1 VTGTQITAAIVE
13 SAGAP
18 FKLGSVELGDVQP
31 GEVRVGMTA
40 SGICHTDLLIRDGS
54 FPTPMP
60 VVLGHEGAG
69 VVEEVSAGV
78 TSVAVGDR
86 IALSYA
92 SCGGCHTCAS
102 GRPFYCADFFARNFL
117 AARPDGT
124 TALSRDGEPVHSH
137 FFGQSSF
144 ATGAIVNECSVVAIP
159 DDVPFEVVA
168 PFGCGVQTG
177 VGSVIN
183 ALRPQAG
190 SSIAIFGAGGV
201 GLSAVMGAVICGCE
215 PIIVVDVRPG
225 RLELARELG
234 ATHTVNA
241 AESDPVE
248 AIREITGGGVD
259 TSLEASG
266 VPGVLRQAVD
276 VLGSDSVCGLV
287 GAPPLGTE
295 EALDVNGL
303 LSTGRT
309 VRGLVEGHS
318 VPQTFIPQL
327 IDLWR
332 DGRLPVDRLVRA
344 YDFDQIN
351 EAADAALA
359 GDVVKPVLRMPT
371 ETTAA

>member
-1 VTGTQITAAIVE
+1 VTSTDITAAVVE

-18 FKLGSVELGDVQP
+18 FALGPMELGDVRP
-31 GEVRVGMTA
+31 DEVRVRMTA

-69 VVEEVSAGV
+69 VVEEVGSAV
-78 TSVAVGDR
+78 TSVSAGDR
-86 IALSYA
+86 VALSYA
-92 SCGGCHTCAS
+92 SCGACPTCAS
-102 GRPFYCADFFARNFL
+102 GRPFHCADFFARNFM

-124 TALSRDGEPVHSH
+124 TALSREGEPVHSH

-144 ATGAIVNECSVVAIP
+144 ATGAIVNEGSVVVIA
-159 DDVPFEVVA
+159 DDIPFEIVA
-168 PFGCGVQTG
+168 PFGCGIQTG
-177 VGSVIN
+177 AGSVIN

-201 GLSAVMGAVICGCE
+201 GLSAVMGAVICGCD
-215 PIIVVDVRPG
+215 PIIAVDVRAL

-248 AIREITGGGVD
+248 AIREITRGGVD

-276 VLGSDSVCGLV
+276 ALASDSVCGLI
-287 GAPPLGTE
+287 GGPPLGTE
-295 EALDVNGL
+295 ERLDVNGL
-303 LSTGRT
+303 LATGRT

-318 VPQTFIPQL
+318 VPQVFIPKL
-327 IDLWR
+327 VDLWR
-332 DGRLPVDRLVRA
+332 GGRLPIDRLVRA

-351 EAADAALA
+351 EAADDALA
-359 GDVVKPVLRMPT
+359 GDVVKPVLRIG
-371 ETTAA
+371 

>member
-1 VTGTQITAAIVE
+1 VTPTEITAAIVE
-13 SAGAP
+13 RAGAP
-18 FKLGSVELGDVQP
+18 FELGSVELGDVQP
-31 GEVRVGMTA
+31 DEVRVRMTA

-69 VVEEVSAGV
+69 VVEEVGAAV
-78 TSVAVGDR
+78 TSVSVGDR

-92 SCGGCHTCAS
+92 SCGGCRTCAS
-102 GRPFYCADFFARNFL
+102 GRPFYCADFFAHNFL

-144 ATGAIVNECSVVAIP
+144 ATGAIVNERSVVAIP

-168 PFGCGVQTG
+168 PFGCGIQTG

-201 GLSAVMGAVICGCE
+201 GLSAVMGAVISGCE
-215 PIIVVDVRPG
+215 PIIVVDVLPG

-248 AIREITGGGVD
+248 AIREISGGGVE
-259 TSLEASG
+259 TSLEACG
-266 VPGVLRQAVD
+266 VPGVLRQAAD
-276 VLGSDSVCGLV
+276 VLGSDAVCGLV

-295 EALDVNGL
+295 EALDVNAL

-332 DGRLPVDRLVRA
+332 DGRLPVDRLVRV

-351 EAADAALA
+351 AAADAALA

-371 ETTAA
+371 ASAAA

>member
-1 VTGTQITAAIVE
+1 MTSTDVTAAIVE

-18 FKLGSVELGDVQP
+18 FELAAIELGDVQP
-31 GEVRVGMTA
+31 DEVRVRMAA

-69 VVEEVSAGV
+69 VVEEVGAAV
-78 TSVAVGDR
+78 TRVSVGDR

-92 SCGGCHTCAS
+92 SCGGCPTCAS
-102 GRPFYCADFFARNFL
+102 GRPFYCADFFGRNFL
-117 AARPDGT
+117 AARSDGT

-144 ATGAIVNECSVVAIP
+144 ATGAIVNECSIVPIA
-159 DDVPFEVVA
+159 DDIPFEVVA

-177 VGSVIN
+177 VGSVVN
-183 ALRPQAG
+183 TLRPRAG

-215 PIIVVDVRPG
+215 PIIAVDVRPG

-234 ATHTVNA
+234 ATNTVNA
-241 AESDPVE
+241 AEADPVE
-248 AIREITGGGVD
+248 AIQEITGGGVD

-276 VLGSDSVCGLV
+276 VLAADSVCGLV

-309 VRGLVEGHS
+309 VRGVVEGHS
-318 VPQTFIPQL
+318 VPQTFIPEL
-327 IDLWR
+327 VDLWR
-332 DGRLPVDRLVRA
+332 DGRLPIDRLVRA

-359 GDVVKPVLRMPT
+359 GDVVKPVLRMS
-371 ETTAA
+371 

>member
-1 VTGTQITAAIVE
+1 MTSTDITAAVVE

-18 FKLGSVELGDVQP
+18 FEITAMQLGDVRP
-31 GEVRVGMTA
+31 DEVRVRMTA
-40 SGICHTDLLIRDGS
+40 SGICHTDLLIREGS

-69 VVEEVSAGV
+69 VVEEVGAAV
-78 TSVAVGDR
+78 TRVSVGDR

-92 SCGGCHTCAS
+92 SCGGCPTCSS
-102 GRPFYCADFFARNFL
+102 GRPFYCGDFFARNFL

-124 TALSRDGEPVHSH
+124 TALSRGGEPVHSH

-144 ATGAIVNECSVVAIP
+144 ATGAIVNERSVVPIA
-159 DDVPFEVVA
+159 DDIPFEVVA

-177 VGSVIN
+177 VGSVVN
-183 ALRPQAG
+183 ALRPPAG
-190 SSIAIFGAGGV
+190 SSIAVFGAGGV
-201 GLSAVMGAVICGCE
+201 GLSAVMGAVICGCG
-215 PIIVVDVRPG
+215 PIIAVDVRPG
-225 RLELARELG
+225 RLALARELG

-241 AESDPVE
+241 AETDPVE
-248 AIREITGGGVD
+248 AILEITGGGVD

-266 VPGVLRQAVD
+266 VPGILRLAVD
-276 VLGSDSVCGLV
+276 VLAPDSVCGLV

-309 VRGLVEGHS
+309 VRGIVEGHS
-318 VPQTFIPQL
+318 VAPTFIPQL
-327 IDLWR
+327 VDLWR
-332 DGRLPVDRLVRA
+332 DGRLPIDRLVRA
-344 YDFDQIN
+344 YDFDEIN

-359 GDVVKPVLRMPT
+359 GDVVKPVLRMS
-371 ETTAA
+371 

>member
-1 VTGTQITAAIVE
+1 VTSTDVTAAVVE

-18 FKLGSVELGDVQP
+18 FQLSAMELGGVQP
-31 GEVRVGMTA
+31 EEVRVRMTA

-69 VVEEVSAGV
+69 VVEEVGAAV
-78 TSVAVGDR
+78 TRVSVGER
-86 IALSYA
+86 IALSFA
-92 SCGGCHTCAS
+92 SCGGCPTCVT
-102 GRPFYCADFFARNFL
+102 GRPFYCADFFGRNFL
-117 AARPDGT
+117 AARADGS
-124 TALSRDGEPVHSH
+124 TALSRGGEPVHSH

-144 ATGAIVNECSVVAIP
+144 ATGAVVHECSVVPIA
-159 DDVPFEVVA
+159 DDIPFEVVA

-177 VGSVIN
+177 AGSVIN

-190 SSIAIFGAGGV
+190 SSIAVFGAGGV

-215 PIIVVDVRPG
+215 PIIAVDVRPG
-225 RLELARELG
+225 RLALARELG

-241 AESDPVE
+241 AEEDPVA
-248 AIREITGGGVD
+248 AIRDLTGGGVD
-259 TSLEASG
+259 ASLEASG

-276 VLGSDSVCGLV
+276 VLAADSICGLI

-295 EALDVNGL
+295 EAIDVNGL
-303 LSTGRT
+303 LSTGRI

-318 VPQTFIPQL
+318 VPQTFIPKL

-332 DGRLPVDRLVRA
+332 AGRLPVDRLVRA

-359 GDVVKPVLRMPT
+359 GDVVKPVLRIG
-371 ETTAA
+371 A

>member
-1 VTGTQITAAIVE
+1 MTSTDITAAVVD
-13 SAGAP
+13 SGGAP
-18 FKLGSVELGDVQP
+18 FVLGPMQLGDVRP
-31 GEVRVGMTA
+31 DEVRVRMTA

-69 VVEEVSAGV
+69 VVEEVGSAV
-78 TSVAVGDR
+78 TRVSVGDR
-86 IALSYA
+86 VALSYA
-92 SCGGCHTCAS
+92 SCGSCHTCAS

-117 AARPDGT
+117 AARADGT
-124 TALSRDGEPVHSH
+124 TALSRAGEPVHSH

-144 ATGAIVNECSVVAIP
+144 ATGAIVNQGSVVAIA
-159 DDVPFEVVA
+159 DDIPFELVA

-177 VGSVIN
+177 AGSVIN

-201 GLSAVMGAVICGCE
+201 GLSALMGAVICGCE
-215 PIIVVDVRPG
+215 PIIAVDVRPG

-234 ATHTVNA
+234 ATHVVNA
-241 AESDPVE
+241 AETDPVE
-248 AIREITGGGVD
+248 AIRELTGGGVD

-276 VLGSDSVCGLV
+276 VLAPDSVCGLI
-287 GAPPLGTE
+287 GAPPAGTE

-318 VPQTFIPQL
+318 VAQTFIPKL
-327 IDLWR
+327 VDLWR
-332 DGRLPVDRLVRA
+332 AGRLPIDRLVRL

-359 GDVVKPVLRMPT
+359 GDVVKPVLRIG
-371 ETTAA
+371 